1 MHATMH
7 HAACQI
13 ARRPLSGVRRQL
25 PGFGT
30 WKGMEAS
37 SGLMLQVYAS
47 LMSALRN
54 NTLLHLPRR
63 VMVMD

>member
-1 MHATMH
+1 MH

-13 ARRPLSGVRRQL
+13 ARPLSSGVRRQL

-30 WKGMEAS
+30 LKGREGA

-54 NTLLHLPRR
+54 DKLLHLPRC